1 MNYYYRID
9 LAYDGGN
16 YYGFQKQIKHI
27 TIQAVI
33 DKALK
38 KIFQQEIKTVSSGRT
53 DSKVHAY
60 AQVISFKAN
69 VAVPAAKLKF
79 ALNNLMPADIVIL
92 AAAEVSEE
100 FHARYSAVAKCY
112 TYKIAHLA
120 EQSPFRSRYVWQIPQ
135 ELDLTAMQV
144 AAKYIIGEHDFSS
157 FRSAGSVQSN
167 PVRKMYA
174 IDWDEQPE
182 ELVFKIIGNG
192 FLYHMV
198 RNIVGALV
206 QVGQRKFTV
215 EHFREI
221 LELKSRAHKGL
232 TAPAQGLYL
241 QQVFYSE
248 EAVNAYIDKYFTKN
262 SKKA

>member
-16 YYGFQKQIKHI
+16 YYGFQKQSKHS
-27 TIQAVI
+27 TIQAII
-33 DKALK
+33 DSALK
-38 KIFQQEIKTVSSGRT
+38 KICQQEIKTVASGRT

-60 AQVISFKAN
+60 AQVVSFKTT
-69 VAVPAAKLKF
+69 VAIPAAKLKF
-79 ALNNLMPADIVIL
+79 ALNNLMPADIIVL
-92 AAAEVSEE
+92 AATEVPET

-135 ELDLTAMQV
+135 ELDLAAMQE
-144 AAKYIIGEHDFSS
+144 AALCLLGEHDFSS
-157 FRSAGSVQSN
+157 FRSAGSVQSD
-167 PVRKMYA
+167 PIRKMYA
-174 IDWDEQPE
+174 LDWCEQPE

-221 LELKSRAHKGL
+221 LELKARTHRGL
-232 TAPAQGLYL
+232 TAPPQGLYL

-248 EAVNAYIDKYFTKN
+248 AAVNAYIDKYFTKN
-262 SKKA
+262 RKKA